1 MTIGDVVHAAMFSG
15 DFPSVKSPEQ
25 LHFEQVIE
33 EVINGDEI
41 DLDDLSP
48 AEFLSSG
55 EEEEDYDNYFQIA
68 EDLNILG
75 DAKKKSNGSDK
86 QRVKKTSRPEQ
97 TDEIGE
103 PSAKKQKKMRKNEM
117 EKETSDK
124 EVLLEKIGDM
134 TEVDRR
140 AIGNF
145 YLSLKEL
152 RKGAKIT
159 LNALT
164 RLQEL
169 VQKYPSLDFLYKVV
183 KPITEVMPQDPVNS
197 LPPLLMMSAVRG
209 SGEKYQTEKVTKICP
224 KRFVD
229 ENGKL
234 SHKCGAPGCPEIAVS
249 WGKINTHIMQK
260 HLGQSYVCSN
270 CRKVLSSMDG
280 LRRHM
285 KTFHGN

>member
-1 MTIGDVVHAAMFSG
+1 MTIGDAVRAAMFSR
-15 DFPSVKSPEQ
+15 DFPSVKPPEQ
-25 LHFEQVIE
+25 LHFEQMIE
-33 EVINGDEI
+33 EVINGEEI
-41 DLDDLSP
+41 DLDDLSA
-48 AEFLSSG
+48 AEFVSSG
-55 EEEEDYDNYFQIA
+55 EEEEDNCNYIQIA
-68 EDLNILG
+68 EDLNLLG
-75 DAKKKSNGSDK
+75 DANKKSNGSDK
-86 QRVKKTSRPEQ
+86 QRVKKTSRPEE

-103 PSAKKQKKMRKNEM
+103 PSGKKKKKMEKKEM

-124 EVLLEKIGDM
+124 ELLLKQIGDM

-169 VQKYPSLDFLYKVV
+169 VQKYPSLEFLYKVV
-183 KPITEVMPQDPVNS
+183 KPITEVMPQDPLNS

-209 SGEKYQTEKVTKICP
+209 GGEKYQTEKVTKICP

-234 SHKCGAPGCPEIAVS
+234 GHKCGAPGCPEIAVS
-249 WGKINTHIMQK
+249 WGKMNTHIMQK
-260 HLGQSYVCSN
+260 HLGQSYVCSI
-270 CRKVLSSMDG
+270 CSKVLRSMDG